1 MSNVFAKV
9 SVPTSNHQPETHRP
23 DHPADELPC
32 AIEARAV
39 SFAYAAARPVLRDVD
54 LIVRPGEFVM
64 LVGASGGGKTTLL
77 KLARGFISP
86 TRGSI
91 LVLGRNPAPRR
102 SAWGVR
108 RLDPRVAYIPQQLG
122 LVRSMTA
129 IENVLAGALGRI
141 QGLGAIFRSVSEQDR
156 REALAL
162 LDDLRIAHKAEEKVA
177 LLSGGERQRVAIAR
191 ALMQRPQL
199 ILADEFISQLDPAT
213 GADILASMQ
222 RAARSGTALLASTHN
237 IEIVARYADRVVLL
251 SRGVKT
257 LDCAAN
263 QAPVDQLTDAMRE

>member
-1 MSNVFAKV
+1 M
-9 SVPTSNHQPETHRP
+9 
-23 DHPADELPC
+23 
-32 AIEARAV
+32 
-39 SFAYAAARPVLRDVD
+39 SFAYTAARPVLRDVD
-54 LIVRPGEFVM
+54 LIVKPGEFVM

-77 KLARGFISP
+77 KLARGFIAP

-102 SAWGVR
+102 SPWGVR

-141 QGLGAIFRSVSEQDR
+141 QGLGAILRSVREEDR
-156 REALAL
+156 REAFAL

-251 SRGVKT
+251 SRGVKM

-263 QAPVDQLTDAMRE
+263 EAPVDQLTDAMRE